1 VGLPCRSL
9 VRQWFAVSCVVEYR
23 SSALPQIKITPN
35 VRSSNSAYLIGPG
48 APWSNNEE
56 GIFLID
62 FGAPPVHDGSR
73 VQYPFRPDARTSL
86 FSIALFSGVDRK
98 AAVGGYPK
106 RKKGGGRGQRA
117 GGSWNAKFRALIGS
131 SRPFSGVVTPS
142 CKAKTFFISFL
153 DVESPIWYY
162 FGVGCSRLSAV
173 AFVSP

>member
-1 VGLPCRSL
+1 MGLPCRSL

-62 FGAPPVHDGSR
+62 FGAPPAHDGSR

-98 AAVGGYPK
+98 AAVRGYPK
-106 RKKGGGRGQRA
+106 RKKGRKGALGRGILEREVSCFNRQFSA
-117 GGSWNAKFRALIGS
+117 FFEGG
-131 SRPFSGVVTPS
+131 
-142 CKAKTFFISFL
+142 
-153 DVESPIWYY
+153 Y
-162 FGVGCSRLSAV
+162 AV
-173 AFVSP
+173 L